1 MLRQQ
6 NEQII
11 VIQIQIEMLVVR
23 QEEEKMATLRPNIR
37 FNTKVAKLLI
47 FDGDTNKIVDF
58 VMTYKLYKN
67 KNEKDISR

>member
-11 VIQIQIEMLVVR
+11 VIQTQIEMLVVR
-23 QEEEKMATLRPNIR
+23 QGEEKMATLRPNIR
-37 FNTKVAKLLI
+37 FNTKVTKLPI